1 MHEFVAR
8 VMVYSGRILKRKIRA
23 GDIQE
28 AARVVA
34 EKFRGRY
41 FEFSID
47 PLGSEVDGGL
57 ISGEILRVLV
67 RGIIPVAHVEHG
79 DTVPLEI

>member
-1 MHEFVAR
+1 MT
-8 VMVYSGRILKRKIRA
+8 YSGRILKRKILA

-28 AARVVA
+28 AASFVA
-34 EKFRGRY
+34 EKYRGRY
-41 FEFSID
+41 FQFSID

-57 ISGEILRVLV
+57 ISGEILRILV
-67 RGIIPVAHVEHG
+67 RGTIPVAHVKHG